1 MQDKLKKL
9 IIITPEYFDQA
20 LRKYN
25 IPEIDFT
32 RILLPGETIDKWMV
46 EFKEANKGGY
56 FLRYAI
62 EGMHSNDYGLWA
74 GSTKGA
80 VMNQNIINIYDAL
93 KNSTTPKVI
102 DPNIFL
108 NALKSKMKSDKH
120 KRISHK
126 TTA

>member
-1 MQDKLKKL
+1 VNYELMQDKLKKL
-9 IIITPEYFDQA
+9 SIISPEYFDQA

-56 FLRYAI
+56 LIRYVR
-62 EGMHSNDYGLWA
+62 EGMHSNDYALWA
-74 GSTKGA
+74 GSAKGA

-93 KNSTTPKVI
+93 KNGTTPKVI
-102 DPNIFL
+102 DPDIFL
-108 NALKSKMKSDKH
+108 NALKSKIK
-120 KRISHK
+120 
-126 TTA
+126 